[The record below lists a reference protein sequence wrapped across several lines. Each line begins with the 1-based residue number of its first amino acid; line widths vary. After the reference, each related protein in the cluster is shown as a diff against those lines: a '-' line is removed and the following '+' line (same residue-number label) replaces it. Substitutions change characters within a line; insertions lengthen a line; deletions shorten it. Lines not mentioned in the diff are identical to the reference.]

1 MFPLH
6 FVSVFD
12 LINPGGQRVPLPV
25 REVAKTGL
33 FRIAQLT
40 ETQVRSLFPYYSFV
54 TTFFSIAFKIM
65 MYGILLFYCQKQSI
79 DIMIF
84 SNSKILIKKLTNMVE
99 IIPSGLNSP
108 FLRYLLYHQVV
119 SVEEALEVLQK
130 GCLNR

>member
-1 MFPLH
+1 MCTKKFEKSVGKPAHGRERVKDLNPNPVNSFRIEQKGPGSAALVFPLH

-54 TTFFSIAFKIM
+54 TTFF
-65 MYGILLFYCQKQSI
+65 LL
-79 DIMIF
+79 
-84 SNSKILIKKLTNMVE
+84 
-99 IIPSGLNSP
+99 PSRL
-108 FLRYLLYHQVV
+108 
-119 SVEEALEVLQK
+119 
-130 GCLNR
+130 